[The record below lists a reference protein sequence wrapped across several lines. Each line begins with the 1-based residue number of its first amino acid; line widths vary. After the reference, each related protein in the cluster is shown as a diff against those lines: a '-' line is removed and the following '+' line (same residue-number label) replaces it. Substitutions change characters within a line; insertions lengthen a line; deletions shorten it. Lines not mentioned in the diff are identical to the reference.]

1 MSLPKL
7 LILLISHGLAIAL
20 GFAAGI
26 YALPI
31 LTAPPPPD
39 PVAVAATMQGSAYR
53 GEFSRDR
60 TDSDALHWGEGEL
73 SIGPDSVAF
82 MGKLAPGPDYKLYL
96 SPRFVET
103 EADFLQLKAEMEQ
116 IGDIK
121 TFESFLLDLPEGVD
135 PANYKAAIVW
145 CESFS
150 QFITSATYEPVE
162 HQDK

>member
-1 MSLPKL
+1 MSPLKF
-7 LILLISHGLAIAL
+7 LILLVTHGLAVVL

-39 PVAVAATMQGSAYR
+39 PVAVATTMQGSTYR

-60 TDSDALHWGEGEL
+60 GDSDALHWGEGEL

-96 SPRFVET
+96 SPRFIET

-121 TFESFLLDLPEGVD
+121 TFESFLLELPEGVD
-135 PANYKAAIVW
+135 PGDFKAAIVW
-145 CESFS
+145 CESFG
-150 QFITSATYEPVE
+150 QFITSAAYEPVA
-162 HQDK
+162 Q